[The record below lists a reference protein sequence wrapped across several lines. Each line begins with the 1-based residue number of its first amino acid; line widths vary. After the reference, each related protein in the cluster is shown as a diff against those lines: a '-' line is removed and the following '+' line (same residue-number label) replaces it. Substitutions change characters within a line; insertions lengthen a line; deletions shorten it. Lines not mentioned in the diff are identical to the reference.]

1 MSTWT
6 EKYRPRSLRDLV
18 GNPAAVSEL
27 ERWALAWQK
36 GDPDRRAA
44 ILYGPPGT
52 GKTSAALALAA
63 DMGWTVVEM
72 NASDKRNAEA
82 VRGTALRGALTQ
94 TFSST
99 GEFLTTAR
107 GGRKLLLLDEADNLL
122 GREDSGGIGAI
133 VETIRATGQPVI
145 LIANDYYGL
154 TRRSSALKGLSRSIH
169 FQTIHPSSV
178 KTVLTKIAKDE
189 GVTVPEPVID
199 YIAEHADGD
208 LRSAVNDLELVARGE
223 VEITPRSLDAI
234 GRRDRESTVYDAL
247 GVILRTQDA
256 RRARD
261 SARSLDES
269 PEDLVLWIDENLP
282 ADYRQPDD
290 LQRAYR
296 ALSRADI
303 YLARAGRRKQYGLW
317 AYASEMMTAG
327 VALARRGRY
336 GGGRY
341 GFPMW
346 LVKQSRSRAR
356 RAVRASLAGKLGRRL
371 HTSRNVVLIDVLPS
385 FKFLYANDGDFK
397 LATTIDLGLDER
409 EVAFLLDEKEDSHA
423 VRHLMERAAKVRG
436 TEEEPTH
443 RHLPEGAEDEGSEE

>member
-6 EKYRPRSLRDLV
+6 EKYRPKSLRDV
-18 GNPAAVSEL
+18 TGNPTAVEEL
-27 ERWALAWQK
+27 EKWALAWEK
-36 GDPDRRAA
+36 GNPDRRAA

-63 DMGWTVVEM
+63 DKKWTVVEM
-72 NASDKRNAEA
+72 NASDKRNADA

-94 TFSST
+94 TFSDS
-99 GEFLTTAR
+99 GEFLTTAS

-133 VETIRATGQPVI
+133 VETIRMTGQPVI
-145 LIANDYYGL
+145 LVANDYYAL
-154 TRRSSALKGLSRSIH
+154 THRSSALKGLCRSIR
-169 FQTIHPSSV
+169 FQPIHASRV
-178 KTVLTKIAKDE
+178 KAVLTKIAKEE
-189 GVTVPEPVID
+189 GVAVPEAVID
-199 YIAEHADGD
+199 HIAERCDGD

-223 VEITPRSLDAI
+223 VEIGPRSLDAI
-234 GRRDRESTVYDAL
+234 GKRDRDSSVYDAL
-247 GVILRTQDA
+247 EVIFRTQDP

-261 SARSLDES
+261 SVRDLDES
-269 PEDLVLWIDENLP
+269 PEDLILWIDENLP

-296 ALSRADI
+296 ALSRADT
-303 YLARAGRRKQYGLW
+303 YLARAGRRKQYRLW

-327 VALARRGRY
+327 VALARKGRY

-346 LVKQSRSRAR
+346 LIKQSRSRGR

-371 HTSRNVVLIDVLPS
+371 HTSRNVVLMDVLPS

-397 LATTIDLGLDER
+397 LATTIDLGLDEK

-423 VRHLMERAAKVRG
+423 VRHLMERVAKVRG

-443 RHLPEGAEDEGSEE
+443 RHLPSEPEEGPEE